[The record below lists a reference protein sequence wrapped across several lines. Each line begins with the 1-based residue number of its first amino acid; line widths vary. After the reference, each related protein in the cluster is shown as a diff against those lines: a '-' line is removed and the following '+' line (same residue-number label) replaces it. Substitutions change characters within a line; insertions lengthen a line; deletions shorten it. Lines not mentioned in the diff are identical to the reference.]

1 MALQPLKL
9 DLAPPSTLWRQ
20 HHAKVSYAAL
30 AAGALVLA
38 CALTLTLRAY
48 RQASRAGREAS
59 ATLARTRGAEDA
71 RRKVVEELRTV
82 DVTRELP
89 RWRLAE
95 RILTERS
102 LPWSRLTAEL
112 ERTLVVDVRLKSLQ
126 RTRGADQKVQIKVKG
141 EALSREAE
149 IAFVEAL
156 QKNPFFEEVILEREA
171 ARQGGGVEFDY
182 TLAAFS
188 VPPPYAPLPRHG
200 PPLPQSRV
208 APSPEASSPP
218 MPRKAA
224 GVRPGHRPQRPIH
237 PGGDS

>member
-141 EALSREAE
+141 EALSRQAE
-149 IAFVEAL
+149 VDFVEQL
-156 QKNPFFEEVILEREA
+156 QKNPFFEHVILEREG
-171 ARQGGGVEFDY
+171 ARQGGGVEFEY
-182 TLAAFS
+182 TLAALP
-188 VPPPYAPLPRHG
+188 VPPPYQPLPAYG
-200 PPLPQSRV
+200 PQAKGPRPLA
-208 APSPEASSPP
+208 APAPAG
-218 MPRKAA
+218 PRQAP
-224 GVRPGHRPQRPIH
+224 RPGPHRPKANVH
-237 PGGDS
+237 PGHDGDEE